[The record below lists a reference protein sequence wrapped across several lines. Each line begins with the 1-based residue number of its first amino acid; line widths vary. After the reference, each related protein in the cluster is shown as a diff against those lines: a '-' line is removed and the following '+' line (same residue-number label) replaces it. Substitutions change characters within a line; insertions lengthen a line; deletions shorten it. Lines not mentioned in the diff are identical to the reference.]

1 MAGHGL
7 RLVSWLAAG
16 TALLGAT
23 ASCRGLKSA
32 PPLAKPAASSE
43 IPRVPVPPA
52 DGPKLGALADVT
64 PILERPATGSRQIG
78 YLHAGA
84 QVARAGE
91 PYSKD
96 GCPGGWYPV
105 RPRGFVCAGEIATTN
120 LGHPTLVA
128 MSVAP
133 KLGQTLPYAY
143 ARSREP
149 TKLYRRDPKRD
160 DAVVEAADLAPRSAM
175 AVVGSWSALL
185 PDGKTERLALL
196 TNGTFVKASVLS
208 PAEPSGFQGQP
219 LSDKAELPM
228 AFLVKRGVHTWKL
241 DEEHATKLGT
251 LDYHAILPLS
261 GRFRTLTPL
270 KYWALDNDRWL
281 RHRDATVVQK
291 RNSFPDFA
299 TGDRK
304 WIDVSVVTGTA
315 VLYEGHRA
323 VFVTL
328 VSVGRDRMGDP
339 KQSAATA
346 LGDFEVVGKHVTAR
360 KLDPKKVE
368 DNYQVYDV
376 PWAIE
381 LSSGQYLHGT
391 YWHDRFG
398 IENGPGNVELSP
410 ADAQRLWQWVEPT
423 VPDGWHGV
431 SQVPA
436 PSTMVRIRK

>member
-1 MAGHGL
+1 VGAA
-7 RLVSWLAAG
+7 LVGAAAG
-16 TALLGAT
+16 CKGQ
-23 ASCRGLKSA
+23 KSA
-32 PPLAKPAASSE
+32 PPLAKPATSGE

-64 PILERPATGSRQIG
+64 PILERPAVGSKQIG
-78 YLHAGA
+78 YLHAGG
-84 QVARAGE
+84 QVARAAE
-91 PYSKD
+91 PYSKE

-128 MSVAP
+128 MALQP
-133 KLGQTLPYAY
+133 KIGQTLPYAY

-160 DAVVEAADLAPRSAM
+160 DAVVEAGDLSPRSAM
-175 AVVGSWSALL
+175 AVVGSWSANT
-185 PDGKTERLALL
+185 PESKGERLALL
-196 TNGTFVKASVLS
+196 SNGTFVKASTLM
-208 PAEPSGFQGQP
+208 PAEPSSFQG
-219 LSDKAELPM
+219 LALDDKTELPV
-228 AFLVKRGVHTWKL
+228 AFVVKRGVHTWKL
-241 DEEHATKLGT
+241 DEESATKLGT
-251 LDYHAILPLS
+251 LDYHAILPLP
-261 GRFRTLTPL
+261 GRFRTMTPL

-291 RNSFPDFA
+291 RNSFPDCA
-299 TGDRK
+299 GADRK
-304 WIDVSVVTGTA
+304 WIDISVVTGTA
-315 VLYEGHRA
+315 VFYEGRRP

-368 DNYQVYDV
+368 ENYQVYDV

-381 LSSGQYLHGT
+381 LSSGQYLHAA

-398 IENGPGNVELSP
+398 IEQGPGNIEFSP
-410 ADAQRLWQWVEPT
+410 ADGQRVWQWVEPA
-423 VPDGWHGV
+423 VPDSWHGV
-431 SQVPA
+431 DQVPA
-436 PSTMVRIRK
+436 GTTIVRIRK